1 MKYWALQKSNPVI
14 LWLRK
19 ENSASDPHAA
29 NKVLLFKVVVN
40 SSYGKLY
47 NKNDPLKVKFVRTID
62 KAVKFPHSPILL

>member
-14 LWLRK
+14 LWLWK

-29 NKVLLFKVVVN
+29 NKVVVN

-62 KAVKFPHSPILL
+62 KG